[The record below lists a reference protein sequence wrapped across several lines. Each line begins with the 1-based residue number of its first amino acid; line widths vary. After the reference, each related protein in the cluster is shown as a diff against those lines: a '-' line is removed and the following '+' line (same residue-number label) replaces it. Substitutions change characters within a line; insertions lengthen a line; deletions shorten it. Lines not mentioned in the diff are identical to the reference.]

1 MNYEFKLPDIG
12 EGVAEG
18 EILKWLVSVGEF
30 VKEDQPLVEVM
41 TDKVN
46 VEIPSPK
53 SGKVAELLARVGEVV
68 KVGQTLIVFEI
79 EGESQGVAQTAISTA
94 HQIISPTQTTGASRD
109 VLATPA
115 TRKLAKELGVE
126 IEKLKG
132 SGPEG
137 RVTSDDVQRAA
148 ALSGNLSTNPTMAT
162 PTSISVGSDER
173 IPLKGIRKTI
183 AERMSKSAHT
193 AAQVTH
199 VDETDVTEL
208 IQLRNQIRTTWGEG
222 KGPKLTFLPLFI
234 KAVIPALKEFP
245 YINALFEDET
255 QEIILKKYYNIGI
268 ATDTEQGLVVPVI
281 KNADKKGLL
290 EIATEVEGLAA
301 RARSGKLALEDVR
314 DSTFT
319 LTSVGSIGGL
329 FSTPLIN
336 YPEVAIMGIQ
346 RITKRPV
353 VKNDSIVIRDMMNLS
368 VSFDHRVIDG
378 AYAARFLNR
387 VIQIIENPSDLK

>member
-18 EILKWLVSVGEF
+18 EILKWLVSEGEF
-30 VKEDQPLVEVM
+30 VKEDQPIVEVM

-53 SGKVAELLARVGEVV
+53 SGKIAKVVTRVGEVV
-68 KVGQTLIVFEI
+68 KVGQTIVVFEI
-79 EGESQGVAQTAISTA
+79 EGEAQGVTQTAPSTA
-94 HQIISPTQTTGASRD
+94 HQVISQPQTTDAPRE

-137 RVTSDDVQRAA
+137 RVTSDDVERAA
-148 ALSGNLSTNPTMAT
+148 PRGSASTNPTLAAST
-162 PTSISVGSDER
+162 RTAVGSDER
-173 IPLKGIRKTI
+173 VPLKGIRKTI

-199 VDETDVTEL
+199 VDEADVTQL
-208 IQLRNQIRTTWGEG
+208 VQLRNQIRTTWGEA
-222 KGPKLTFLPLFI
+222 KNPKLTFLPLFI

-245 YINALFEDET
+245 YVNALFEDGT

-281 KNADKKGLL
+281 RDADRKGIL
-290 EIATEVEGLAA
+290 EIASEIEDLAA
-301 RARSGKLALEDVR
+301 RARAGKLALEDVR

-329 FSTPLIN
+329 FSTPLVN
-336 YPEVAIMGIQ
+336 YPEVAILGIQ
-346 RITKRPV
+346 RMIKRPV
-353 VKNDSIVIRDMMNLS
+353 VRNDSIVIRDMMNLS
-368 VSFDHRVIDG
+368 LSFDHRVIDG

-387 VIQIIENPSDLK
+387 VIQMIESPSDVK